1 MCERYYMDSK
11 SLLAERIEMPKLYY
25 GYNDKSGNRCYSN
38 YS

>member
-1 MCERYYMDSK
+1 MCERYYVDGK
-11 SLLAERIEMPKLYY
+11 SLLVEGREMPKLYY